1 MMIQQKMTIQ
11 QLLNKSYEELKKAEI
26 ESYIIDC
33 QLLLGKVLNLDRL
46 AILTNKEMKLSES
59 SILEYM
65 KLIELRKRKM
75 PVKYLLGSCEFMGME
90 FIVREGVLIPRPD
103 TEVLVEEV
111 IKVIQEHEYKE
122 ICDVCCGSGIIGIS
136 IANYTKLTNI
146 NSYDISPVACEVT
159 KENINNFNLS
169 SRVSVEN
176 SDLLCKAIES
186 GKIFDVIVSNPPYIK
201 ELEIET
207 LMEDVKQY
215 EPYIALNGGNDG
227 LDFYRKITEQ
237 SYKVLRAGGMLAFEI
252 GFDQKKE
259 VMDILIQNGYEN
271 LHEIKDLS
279 GKDRVLIAFKSKNNL

>member
-1 MMIQQKMTIQ
+1 MTIQ

-59 SILEYM
+59 NILEYM

-75 PVKYLLGSCEFMGME
+75 PVKYLLGICEFMGME
-90 FIVREGVLIPRPD
+90 FIIREGVLIPRPD

-111 IKVIQEHEYKE
+111 IKVIQERDYKE
-122 ICDVCCGSGIIGIS
+122 VCDVCCGSGIIGIS

-159 KENINNFNLS
+159 KENITNFNLS
-169 SRVSVEN
+169 SRISVES
-176 SDLLCKAIES
+176 SDLLCNAIES
-186 GKIFDVIVSNPPYIK
+186 GKTFDVIVSNPPYIK
-201 ELEIET
+201 ELEIGT
-207 LMEDVKQY
+207 LMEDVKKY
-215 EPYIALNGGNDG
+215 EPYIALNGGDDG
-227 LDFYRKITEQ
+227 LDFYRKITVQ

-252 GFDQKKE
+252 GFDQKQE
-259 VMDILIQNGYEN
+259 VMDILLEGGYEN
-271 LHEIKDLS
+271 HYGIKDLS